1 MCISIHT
8 CVCVSWVRLGGQRE
22 SANIHTRLLQ
32 VRGWSGAFRR
42 CQRDRAILC
51 AQQVFPAHASME
63 ALRIY
68 QALIS
73 DDVALLDCLGL
84 NFIPIF
90 SNRP

>member
-1 MCISIHT
+1 M
-8 CVCVSWVRLGGQRE
+8 CVCVLGEIRRAERERE